1 MVNTYFSKTQLRR
14 MIIPLIIEQILVMLV
29 GMADTM
35 MISNV
40 GEAAIS
46 GVALVDM
53 LNTLIITVL
62 LAIGAGGAIIT
73 AQYLGN
79 QDKESASLSAGQLIR
94 LSGMIALALMVLCLV
109 FQSGILNLI
118 FGKVEADVMQAAS
131 LYFMVSC
138 LSFPFLGI
146 YNSISAL
153 YRSSNRTD
161 ITMKVSLLMNAIN
174 IVGNALGVFVL
185 RWGVLG
191 VAIPTLIS
199 RAVAAVIIFLL
210 YVNNQE
216 GLQLQGKIIHG
227 DKEMTHRILAL
238 AIPNGIENGLFTLG
252 RVLVTGIVA
261 LFGTSQIAANG
272 VAGSLN
278 QIAILVVNS
287 INLAIVSIVGQ
298 CMGAQQSDVAASYT
312 KQLMK
317 ISYLATAGLSFAMLL
332 IAPWLL
338 SFYELSWETRQLSL
352 FLIHSHN
359 LMATVLHPTS
369 FNLANSLRA
378 AGDVKFTMVIG
389 IASMVVFRLGTA
401 WLFGIVL
408 NYGILG
414 VWLAMGMD
422 WLGRSVAFTL
432 RFKQGKWKK
441 LRMI

>member
-62 LAIGAGGAIIT
+62 LAIGAGGAIIS

-109 FQSGILNLI
+109 FRSGILNLI

-185 RWGVLG
+185 HWGVLG

-199 RAVAAVIIFLL
+199 RAVAAVVIFLL

-312 KQLMK
+312 KQLK
-317 ISYLATAGLSFAMLL
+317 IG
-332 IAPWLL
+332 
-338 SFYELSWETRQLSL
+338 
-352 FLIHSHN
+352 
-359 LMATVLHPTS
+359 
-369 FNLANSLRA
+369 RA
-378 AGDVKFTMVIG
+378 HV
-389 IASMVVFRLGTA
+389 
-401 WLFGIVL
+401 
-408 NYGILG
+408 
-414 VWLAMGMD
+414 
-422 WLGRSVAFTL
+422 
-432 RFKQGKWKK
+432 
-441 LRMI
+441 

>member
-29 GMADTM
+29 RMADTM

-62 LAIGAGGAIIT
+62 LAIGAGGAIIS

-109 FQSGILNLI
+109 FRSGILNLI

-185 RWGVLG
+185 HWGVLG

-199 RAVAAVIIFLL
+199 RAVAAVVIFLL

-287 INLAIVSIVGQ
+287 INLATVSIVGQ
-298 CMGAQQSDVAASYT
+298 CMGAQKSDVAASYT

-359 LMATVLHPTS
+359 LMATLLHPTS